1 MHPDNEWLTFIA
13 ALLFGVVVGWV
24 TYRTLRHATV
34 TGLSDIA
41 TVIGAIGGAAITGLF
56 PLADGAFNG
65 YCIGLF
71 LGFFLYFRTARD
83 PHAPAWM
90 GGPKPG
96 AGGGGGVGPQPGLGP
111 KPGVPGGPH
120 A

>member
-1 MHPDNEWLTFIA
+1 TFFA

-83 PHAPAWM
+83 PQAPAWM
-90 GGPKPG
+90 GGPRPDAGGVG
-96 AGGGGGVGPQPGLGP
+96 AGGAGP
-111 KPGVPGGPH
+111 KHG
-120 A
+120 